1 MLPRTPPSR
10 IRAAAASARMRAFA
24 RAAWGACRALRAPT
38 AAPAFATQGAPLHR
52 MPVLAADERYS
63 APMTPRRMLALLC
76 ALASFPAAAQD
87 WARQELEK
95 SPRHQEWTDV
105 KRGDRTLKVFVVH
118 PEAKGK
124 TPAVV
129 IIHENMGLTDWV
141 RDLADQIAAAGYIAV
156 APDLLSGMA
165 PGGGKT
171 GDFPSTDAAREAIYK
186 LDKDAVIADLGAVA
200 DLAKKLPSANGKV
213 AVAGFCWGGGQ
224 SFRFA
229 TARPDLAAAFVFYGP
244 APEDV
249 TKIRAPVYGFYG
261 GEDARIGATI
271 EPTKEAM

>member
-1 MLPRTPPSR
+1 MPPLR
-10 IRAAAASARMRAFA
+10 IVS
-24 RAAWGACRALRAPT
+24 
-38 AAPAFATQGAPLHR
+38 
-52 MPVLAADERYS
+52 
-63 APMTPRRMLALLC
+63 LLSC
-76 ALASFPAAAQD
+76 LASFPAAAQD
-87 WARQELEK
+87 WAKQHLSS
-95 SPRHQEWTDV
+95 SPRHQEWVDV
-105 KRGDRTLKVFVVH
+105 KRGDRVLKVFVVH

-124 TPAVV
+124 TAAVL

-141 RDLADQIAAAGYIAV
+141 RDLADQIAGAGYIAV

-171 GDFPSTDAAREAIYK
+171 SDFTATDGAREAIYK
-186 LDKDAVIADLGAVA
+186 LDNDAVTADLGAAV
-200 DLAKKLPSANGKV
+200 DLAKKLPNSNGKI

-249 TKIRAPVYGFYG
+249 SKIGAPVYGFYG
-261 GEDARIGATI
+261 GNDSRIGATI
-271 EPTKEAM
+271 PATQERTKKAGKTFEPVTYEGAAHGFMRAGQAPDATPANKK